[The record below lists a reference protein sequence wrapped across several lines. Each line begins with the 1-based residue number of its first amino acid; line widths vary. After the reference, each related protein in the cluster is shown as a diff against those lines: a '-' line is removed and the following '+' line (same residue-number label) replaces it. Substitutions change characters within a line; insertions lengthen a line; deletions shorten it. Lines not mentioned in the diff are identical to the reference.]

1 MFRNQFQIAAREK
14 QILQKICVFIVIFY
28 VKIWFTAPNAINAP
42 NSDLQLVKDLIDY
55 RKIHP
60 EIANAALDKLS
71 RHLWYLHEQLAC
83 LALFD
88 KTVSIEEKIKI
99 IQKMNS
105 QVAIEKPNKR
115 FAVAYDE
122 ITSLSEK
129 NISDFVNSNSLF
141 IFEQFELPYEFLCS
155 DPSLWESNLEYKRC
169 YDTFKTL
176 KVVNDTAERGVALA
190 ESFYEVLTH
199 NEDERQ
205 RIFQTV
211 QHHRSQYTSCNKSQ
225 YVDNGSL

>member
-1 MFRNQFQIAAREK
+1 M
-14 QILQKICVFIVIFY
+14 
-28 VKIWFTAPNAINAP
+28 KIWFTAPNAINAP

-55 RKIHP
+55 RKILL

-88 KTVSIEEKIKI
+88 ETVTVEEKVKI
-99 IQKMNS
+99 IQKINS
-105 QVAIEKPNKR
+105 QVAVEKPSKR
-115 FAVAYDE
+115 FGVAYEE

-129 NISDFVNSNSLF
+129 NISDFVNPNSLF
-141 IFEQFELPYEFLCS
+141 IFKQFELSHEFLCT

-190 ESFYEVLTH
+190 ESFNEALTH

-211 QHHRSQYTSCNKSQ
+211 QHH
-225 YVDNGSL
+225 